1 MNKKAIFVGLSV
13 LAAMIVGVAVLIAL
27 LYGGS
32 DSSDEALPAKK
43 SEALFC
49 AVPSNAVAVAKFSD
63 LGTASERILALDTPP
78 AKGRGGFGKAVA
90 DAVAEGKFPELSK
103 RAVVISFLYS
113 RNLVPLYIF
122 DAGRAGDTVF
132 DDEAILL
139 SSLASG
145 AGLSFN
151 DCDCSRILSVAQEL
165 RGRRILLVSP
175 SDNII
180 NSSLRHLN
188 DGVSIYESTGFASVA
203 SKISAPSEL
212 FVSMA
217 ESEHIFPALLSSE
230 CRPYSR
236 FLASFSD
243 WAGVELSFDETG
255 VELYGKVFSGR
266 PTDFA
271 GVPASL
277 KSASCDVFSVAPANT
292 LYALS
297 LPLASASEYVSAYD
311 SWLDK
316 RMKLSEV
323 QSRRKALAS
332 KGGTSPFEW
341 MSSLRPSEVAV
352 VSFVSGGKIQTVNLL
367 HSSKIKE
374 TSEIQTFVFSGYMAS
389 LFGDVFAREDES
401 CSFCT
406 GGWLIT
412 GSREAVEEW
421 ASGRAGEYILY
432 SKLCD
437 ASLKSS
443 IPSSGTAVLYLSLDE
458 DASAP
463 TSVFNHEVSSKIS
476 GKLAGCD
483 IMPAFLCLSSEKKS
497 DLTFELRVARAE
509 MKRSKAP
516 ETERDVHITVPG
528 GPFVV
533 RNSATGKNNSFVQNA
548 NLTLSLKDENGKG
561 IWTVPFSEKLCGTVS
576 NVDYFANGKIQFL
589 FGSGSKIYLIDR
601 LGRFVKPFPLEL
613 GKKIVLGPAVFDFSG
628 ARKYNILVLHDDNT
642 VRMYNL
648 QGKVPD
654 GWKDITSEDA
664 IVSLPERVVSGGSS
678 FWVVRTSRQT
688 LIFPFMG
695 GEALTNFS
703 GDAMLLPDAD
713 VAVAEDGV
721 LTARSYN
728 GKTQKIKI
736 R

>member
-1 MNKKAIFVGLSV
+1 MNKKTLVVGLSI
-13 LAAMIVGVAVLIAL
+13 LAAMIAGVAVLIAL

-32 DSSDEALPAKK
+32 DASDGALPVKK

-49 AVPSNAVAVAKFSD
+49 AVPSNAVAVVKFSD
-63 LGTASERILALDTPP
+63 LREASERILSLDTPP

-90 DAVAEGKFPELSK
+90 DAVAAGKLPELSK
-103 RAVVISFLYS
+103 RAIVVAYLYS

-122 DAGRAGDTVF
+122 DAGRAGDT
-132 DDEAILL
+132 DLDGEAILL

-145 AGLSFN
+145 AGLAFN
-151 DCDCSRILSVAQEL
+151 DCDCSKILTVVQEL

-180 NSSLRHLN
+180 ASSCRHLN
-188 DGVSIYESTGFASVA
+188 DGVSIYESAGFASVA

-212 FVSMA
+212 FISIA
-217 ESEHIFPALLSSE
+217 DSEHIFPAVLSPA
-230 CRPYSR
+230 CRPYSK

-243 WAGVELSFDETG
+243 WAGAELSFDAAG
-255 VELYGKVFSGR
+255 AALYGKVASDK

-277 KSASCDVFSVAPANT
+277 RPASCNVFAIAPANT

-297 LPLASASEYVSAYD
+297 LPLASASEYVGAYD
-311 SWLDK
+311 GWLDK
-316 RMKLSEV
+316 SMKLSDV

-332 KGGTSPFEW
+332 EARTSPGEW

-352 VSFVSGGKIQTVNLL
+352 VSFVLGGKIQTVNLL
-367 HSSKIKE
+367 HSSKVKDA
-374 TSEIQTFVFSGYMAS
+374 SEILTFAYGGYMSA

-406 GGWLIT
+406 DGWLIT
-412 GSREAVEEW
+412 GSREAVGEW
-421 ASGRAGEYILY
+421 ASGRAREYSLY

-443 IPSSGTAVLYLSLDE
+443 IPSAGTAVLYLSLDE

-463 TSVFNHEVSSKIS
+463 VSVFNPDASSKIS

-483 IMPAFLCLSSEKKS
+483 IMPAFLCLSSGKKS
-497 DLTFELRVARAE
+497 DLTFELSAVRAE
-509 MKRSKAP
+509 MKRAKAP
-516 ETERDVHITVPG
+516 ETERDVHISVPA
-528 GPFVV
+528 GPFTVK
-533 RNSATGKNNSFVQNA
+533 NSATGKNNSFVQNP

-561 IWTVPFSEKLCGTVS
+561 VWTVPFSEKLCGTVS
-576 NVDYFANGKIQFL
+576 NIDYFANGKIQFL
-589 FGSGSKIYLIDR
+589 FGAGSKIYMIDR

-613 GKKIVLGPAVFDFSG
+613 GKKIVLGPALFDFSG
-628 ARKYNILVLHDDNT
+628 AGKYNILVLHEDNT

-654 GWKDITSEDA
+654 GWKDITAEDT

-703 GDAMLLPDAD
+703 GDAMLLPDAP
-713 VAVAEDGV
+713 VNVAEDGA

-728 GKTQKIKI
+728 GKTQKIKT